1 MSYKMKVVWNRK
13 SSEVFVDNRYSR
25 GHTWMFDGGID
36 LPASSSVHVVP
47 LPMSVEAAVDPEEA
61 FIAALSSC
69 HMLWFL
75 SIAAGKGYTVE
86 SYIDDAEGD
95 LGKDPNGAL
104 AMTKVRLNP
113 KTVFVSDL
121 IPTHEQ
127 VDELHKQAHKKCFIA
142 NSVRSQILITQS

>member
-1 MSYKMKVVWNRK
+1 MSYKMNVVWNRK
-13 SSEVFVDNRYSR
+13 SSEVFVDNCYSR
-25 GHTWMFDGGID
+25 GHTWMFDGGIEV
-36 LPASSSVHVVP
+36 PVSSSVHVVP

-86 SYIDDAEGD
+86 SYIDEVEGD

-104 AMTKVRLNP
+104 AMTEVRLNP
-113 KTVFVSDL
+113 KTVFAGDL